1 MKFYGNC
8 LFKSLKNRQ
17 GGSDIEYLKLKSEYF
32 GKENRDKTIY
42 YICENSGPLGFFAM
56 YRNWLEYLYFADR
69 CGYVPV
75 IDAGRDFAYREKY
88 PVCGT
93 ANPFEYYF
101 CQPNGIGLK
110 KARASYRVIQ
120 SDILHR
126 NMIEITYT
134 GKWNQY
140 CYTPDYL
147 RAMSKIVKK
156 YIKFNTATRNYL
168 KKGLR
173 LLQIDKDRVLGVH
186 IRGTDFRNGFNN
198 HPVYV
203 TENECFSAIDKI
215 MEEGKYE
222 KIFLATDDS
231 RILEKFAAKYGE
243 TLRYYTDVMRS
254 GRNKSVMLGKSG
266 RKYHKYRLG
275 LEVIRDMYTLAMCG
289 GLVAG
294 ISQVAVCAQINKLAM
309 GKKYDD
315 LVIIDKGINRNA
327 KNFLTKGK

>member
-8 LFKSLKNRQ
+8 FFNNLKKKQ
-17 GGSDIEYLKLKSEYF
+17 DSGDIEYLKLKPVCC

-42 YICENSGPLGFFAM
+42 YICENNGALGFFAM
-56 YRNWLEYLYFADR
+56 YRNWLEYLHFADR

-75 IDAGRDFAYREKY
+75 VDAGSEFAYGEKN
-88 PVCGT
+88 PICGT
-93 ANPFEYYF
+93 VNPFEYYF
-101 CQPNGIGLK
+101 CQPKGIGIE

-126 NMIEITYT
+126 NMIEVAYT
-134 GKWNQY
+134 GKWNHY
-140 CYTPDYL
+140 RYTPDYL
-147 RAMSKIVKK
+147 LAMSKIVKK
-156 YIKFNTATRNYL
+156 YIKFNSSTRNYL
-168 KKGLR
+168 KTGLR
-173 LLQIDKDRVLGVH
+173 LLQIDKNRTLGVH

-203 TENECFSAIDKI
+203 TENECFSEIDKI
-215 MEEGKYE
+215 MAEGKYE

-254 GRNKSVMLGKSG
+254 GRNKSVMQGKSG
-266 RKYHKYRLG
+266 RSYHKYRLG

-315 LVIIDKGINRNA
+315 LAIIDKGINRNA